1 MSYEEALQAAG
12 AEVLEF
18 EQFGSYQGD
27 WWAKVRYKDEL
38 GWVQG
43 SYGSCSG
50 CDAFESEFGCA
61 EDYCSEHAYQ
71 HNDDCPACQEAKK
84 KYAEKLADFGR
95 GYLDGLLTQEKAEE
109 EEARYLNW
117 DSDAQAM
124 LDWLRAHS
132 LTASAKLRRVADEL

>member
-71 HNDDCPACQEAKK
+71 HNDDCPACQDAKK
-84 KYAEKLADFGR
+84 KWR
-95 GYLDGLLTQEKAEE
+95 G
-109 EEARYLNW
+109 
-117 DSDAQAM
+117 
-124 LDWLRAHS
+124 
-132 LTASAKLRRVADEL
+132 